1 MFLNVTFV
9 LIICKAG
16 VLSLK
21 FNILHEKSIFEDR
34 IFEFIFAEVWIKN
47 NKKIIVG
54 NIYRPSVNHPTL
66 TSSEQYQQFMELLT
80 NLLSS
85 FSELNQQIFL
95 FGDFNL
101 DALKYNIIGNVTEY
115 IDMLFSYGFLQIV
128 MKPTRCTQH
137 SASLIKSYFNEFEI
151 RYISNSNSYHQNLRS
166 LSSNFH
172 AQR

>member
-1 MFLNVTFV
+1 M
-9 LIICKAG
+9 K
-16 VLSLK
+16 
-21 FNILHEKSIFEDR
+21 
-34 IFEFIFAEVWIKN
+34 
-47 NKKIIVG
+47 
-54 NIYRPSVNHPTL
+54 
-66 TSSEQYQQFMELLT
+66 LLT

-95 FGDFNL
+95 FCDFNL

-128 MKPTRCTQH
+128 MKPTCCTQH
-137 SASLIKSYFNEFEI
+137 SAWLIDHILTNSKSNIFQTAI
-151 RYISNSNSYHQNLRS
+151 LTTKNLRS

>member
-1 MFLNVTFV
+1 
-9 LIICKAG
+9 
-16 VLSLK
+16 
-21 FNILHEKSIFEDR
+21 
-34 IFEFIFAEVWIKN
+34 
-47 NKKIIVG
+47 
-54 NIYRPSVNHPTL
+54 
-66 TSSEQYQQFMELLT
+66 MELLT

-137 SASLIKSYFNEFEI
+137 SAWLIDHILTNSKSNIFQTAI
-151 RYISNSNSYHQNLRS
+151 LTTKNLRS